1 MPMAK
6 VTQYLERARTIATLA
21 DKETGDK
28 KKRMLDI
35 AEAWL
40 KLADEAALDAARAA
54 TVNGETARHP
64 KPH

>member
-21 DKETGDK
+21 DKATGDK